1 MRLSKSKQYRVS
13 AYTHDK
19 VFITSRF
26 GEFISLKHCHQ
37 MANQIA
43 REQRQVMG
51 FFSVYCV
58 NDDEYQM
65 YDYNGRKL

>member
-13 AYTHDK
+13 AYTAER

-26 GEFISLKHCHQ
+26 GEFSSLKQCRLT
-37 MANQIA
+37 ANQIA

-51 FFSVYCV
+51 FYSVYCV
-58 NDDEYQM
+58 NDDEYAM
-65 YDYNGRKL
+65 FNFNGKRV

>member
-13 AYTHDK
+13 AYTADR

-26 GEFISLKHCHQ
+26 GEFSTLKQCRLTASQ
-37 MANQIA
+37 LA
-43 REQRQVMG
+43 REQRQMLG

-58 NDDEYQM
+58 NDDSYQM